1 MKRADLEKA
10 FAELDLE
17 EMSSL
22 LSALTEIH
30 HTRKEARVAE
40 LEAEIARLRGRATTS
55 STGGGHVVGNPRSP
69 DGRKRASPAAKY
81 RSKKNPNLTFSGRG
95 GVANWLKAE
104 MAETGLPMEAFL
116 IDQK

>member
-30 HTRKEARVAE
+30 HTRKESRVAE
-40 LEAEIARLRGRATTS
+40 LEAEIARLRG

-69 DGRKRASPAAKY
+69 QKRASPMAKY
-81 RSKKNPNLTFSGRG
+81 RDPATGKTWAGRG
-95 GVANWLKAE
+95 GVPKWMQAY
-104 MAETGLPMEAFL
+104 EAQGRNREEFR
-116 IDQK
+116 I